1 VIGSRYRLH
10 RELLAKSKDSK
21 VKATNAKES
30 ESREAPRVFI
40 FHRNPQFLLPFD
52 YDFNIVKE
60 ALEFIISDEEK
71 RRSNRKKMSL
81 EADGL
86 EIVEDDEEMDE
97 DDEYDDDNE
106 EVLIG
111 DTIEV
116 S

>member
-1 VIGSRYRLH
+1 
-10 RELLAKSKDSK
+10 
-21 VKATNAKES
+21 
-30 ESREAPRVFI
+30 
-40 FHRNPQFLLPFD
+40 
-52 YDFNIVKE
+52 VKE

-97 DDEYDDDNE
+97 DDEYDDNNKE
-106 EVLIG
+106 IVIG

>member
-1 VIGSRYRLH
+1 
-10 RELLAKSKDSK
+10 

>member
-1 VIGSRYRLH
+1 MKQSKETAKQAVESGSQEVI
-10 RELLAKSKDSK
+10 K
-21 VKATNAKES
+21 VF
-30 ESREAPRVFI
+30 R
-40 FHRNPQFLLPFD
+40 FHWNPPFLLPFD
-52 YDFNIVKE
+52 YNFNIVKE
-60 ALEFIISDEEK
+60 ALEFLVADEEK

-106 EVLIG
+106 EIVIG